1 MIGRL
6 EGARLGIAQGD
17 PAQTRR
23 ALAAQQLTPQEDS
36 WCPHSLRY
44 AWRGSERQHRA
55 SLARSL
61 PGPKSGPASRRFLGQ
76 PLPTLVGAV
85 PKTRNL
91 LELGAGGTTESNYI
105 KKKKPLW
112 RLRPDF

>member
-6 EGARLGIAQGD
+6 EGARLGISQGD
-17 PAQTRR
+17 PAQTHR

-36 WCPHSLRY
+36 WCLHSLGY

-61 PGPKSGPASRRFLGQ
+61 PGPKGSGRPASCRFLGQ

-85 PKTRNL
+85 PETRNL
-91 LELGAGGTTESNYI
+91 LELGAIGAT
-105 KKKKPLW
+105 
-112 RLRPDF
+112 